1 MKRAAAPS
9 REGACPCGGASYAG
23 CCGRFHRGEALPETA
38 EQLMRSRYSAYVLN
52 DARWLRQS
60 WHPSTCPATLEQDMA
75 QEAAQEAAQDQRGP
89 RTQWLGLTIV
99 AHQQQDDTHAEVEFV
114 ARYKV
119 GGRASRL
126 HERSRFVRE
135 PRASG
140 EAPRWLYLDGDI
152 RGEAR

>member
-1 MKRAAAPS
+1 MKRAAAPAP
-9 REGACPCGGASYAG
+9 EGACPCGASGAGYAG

-52 DARWLRQS
+52 DAQWLRQS
-60 WHPSTCPATLEQDMA
+60 WHPSTCPATLERDL
-75 QEAAQEAAQDQRGP
+75 AQDAGGP

-99 AHQQQDDTHAEVEFV
+99 AHVPQDDTHAEVEFV

-135 PRASG
+135 PRAPG
-140 EAPRWLYLDGDI
+140 EAPRWLYLDGEI
-152 RGEAR
+152 RGEPR

>member
-9 REGACPCGGASYAG
+9 REGACPCGGASYAS
-23 CCGRFHRGEALPETA
+23 CCGRFHRGEALPDTA

-52 DARWLRQS
+52 DAQWLRQS
-60 WHPSTCPATLEQDMA
+60 WHPSTCPATLEQDL
-75 QEAAQEAAQDQRGP
+75 AQDAGGP

-99 AHQQQDDTHAEVEFV
+99 AHAPQDDTHAEVEFV

-119 GGRASRL
+119 GGRAARL

-135 PRASG
+135 SRAGG
-140 EAPRWLYLDGDI
+140 EAPRWLYVDGDI

>member
-9 REGACPCGGASYAG
+9 RDGACPCGGASYAG
-23 CCGRFHRGEALPETA
+23 CCGRFHRGEALPDTA

-52 DARWLRQS
+52 DAQWLRQS

-75 QEAAQEAAQDQRGP
+75 KEAAQDHRGP
-89 RTQWLGLTIV
+89 RTQWLGLTIIEHV
-99 AHQQQDDTHAEVEFV
+99 PRDDTHAEVEFV

-135 PRASG
+135 PRAPG
-140 EAPRWLYLDGDI
+140 QAPRWLYLDGDI